1 MLPNQLGNK
10 VGNKMQQLS
19 ARAIAAIKAP
29 GRYRVDENLSVFAQ
43 ERNGKIYTSFM
54 SRYQTAGKPVQ
65 RSIWDVRLSA
75 AQMPRA

>member
-1 MLPNQLGNK
+1 MLQDVSRRLTMPSQLGNK

-43 ERNGKIYTSFM
+43 EKNGKI
-54 SRYQTAGKPVQ
+54 
-65 RSIWDVRLSA
+65 
-75 AQMPRA
+75 